1 MYLSPLLQGGKRTG
15 LINQIFI
22 WSVLCDPMWST
33 GTRLF
38 CTPRFYSSGS
48 VNQKV
53 EPEPFTESTPIASF
67 KLSMM
72 VLLIVFR
79 NIRLLKYIDVD
90 IHTFSIKEIQI
101 SLLLNSVYICSY
113 RDNYWYSGKITRLI
127 RLVREWIKVYWIWAI
142 PCMKNSRIFV
152 YVMEKKELKINADK
166 TSWYVLY
173 TAPRAEKQ
181 VRDRIDAL
189 GVECCFRFIV
199 RPGFGLTVS
208 KSWSCHYSTLI
219 CSCGVPIR
227 S

>member
-79 NIRLLKYIDVD
+79 NILNMK
-90 IHTFSIKEIQI
+90 IQI
-101 SLLLNSVYICSY
+101 AEYLYLLFEENIQMEQFIIHIDLSEVAL
-113 RDNYWYSGKITRLI
+113 SG
-127 RLVREWIKVYWIWAI
+127 
-142 PCMKNSRIFV
+142 
-152 YVMEKKELKINADK
+152 
-166 TSWYVLY
+166 
-173 TAPRAEKQ
+173 
-181 VRDRIDAL
+181 
-189 GVECCFRFIV
+189 
-199 RPGFGLTVS
+199 
-208 KSWSCHYSTLI
+208 
-219 CSCGVPIR
+219 
-227 S
+227 

>member
-1 MYLSPLLQGGKRTG
+1 MEILRHRWVRCKSNEKRCVKMYLSPLLQGGKRTG

-22 WSVLCDPMWST
+22 WSVLCGPMWST
-33 GTRLF
+33 GTRQF

-113 RDNYWYSGKITRLI
+113 RDNY
-127 RLVREWIKVYWIWAI
+127 
-142 PCMKNSRIFV
+142 
-152 YVMEKKELKINADK
+152 
-166 TSWYVLY
+166 
-173 TAPRAEKQ
+173 
-181 VRDRIDAL
+181 
-189 GVECCFRFIV
+189 
-199 RPGFGLTVS
+199 
-208 KSWSCHYSTLI
+208 
-219 CSCGVPIR
+219 
-227 S
+227 

>member
-1 MYLSPLLQGGKRTG
+1 MGDWKSTTIGWPDAEVIKRRCVKMYLSPLLQGGKRTG

-113 RDNYWYSGKITRLI
+113 RDNY
-127 RLVREWIKVYWIWAI
+127 
-142 PCMKNSRIFV
+142 
-152 YVMEKKELKINADK
+152 
-166 TSWYVLY
+166 
-173 TAPRAEKQ
+173 
-181 VRDRIDAL
+181 
-189 GVECCFRFIV
+189 
-199 RPGFGLTVS
+199 
-208 KSWSCHYSTLI
+208 
-219 CSCGVPIR
+219 
-227 S
+227 

>member
-1 MYLSPLLQGGKRTG
+1 MGDWKSSAIGGSDAEVMKSGVSKCTCLRSYRG
-15 LINQIFI
+15 VQKNRSYQSDIYMVCFYVI
-22 WSVLCDPMWST
+22 LCGGT

-53 EPEPFTESTPIASF
+53 EPEPFTESTPIAPF

-113 RDNYWYSGKITRLI
+113 RDNY
-127 RLVREWIKVYWIWAI
+127 
-142 PCMKNSRIFV
+142 
-152 YVMEKKELKINADK
+152 
-166 TSWYVLY
+166 
-173 TAPRAEKQ
+173 
-181 VRDRIDAL
+181 
-189 GVECCFRFIV
+189 
-199 RPGFGLTVS
+199 
-208 KSWSCHYSTLI
+208 
-219 CSCGVPIR
+219 
-227 S
+227 

>member
-53 EPEPFTESTPIASF
+53 EPEPFTESTPIAPF

-72 VLLIVFR
+72 VLLIVSPKPVPCLNF
-79 NIRLLKYIDVD
+79 DVD

-113 RDNYWYSGKITRLI
+113 RDNY
-127 RLVREWIKVYWIWAI
+127 
-142 PCMKNSRIFV
+142 
-152 YVMEKKELKINADK
+152 
-166 TSWYVLY
+166 
-173 TAPRAEKQ
+173 
-181 VRDRIDAL
+181 
-189 GVECCFRFIV
+189 
-199 RPGFGLTVS
+199 
-208 KSWSCHYSTLI
+208 
-219 CSCGVPIR
+219 
-227 S
+227 

>member
-101 SLLLNSVYICSY
+101 SLLLNSVHIPEHTRSL
-113 RDNYWYSGKITRLI
+113 SGSLLGYKT
-127 RLVREWIKVYWIWAI
+127 I
-142 PCMKNSRIFV
+142 P
-152 YVMEKKELKINADK
+152 
-166 TSWYVLY
+166 
-173 TAPRAEKQ
+173 
-181 VRDRIDAL
+181 
-189 GVECCFRFIV
+189 
-199 RPGFGLTVS
+199 
-208 KSWSCHYSTLI
+208 
-219 CSCGVPIR
+219 
-227 S
+227 

>member
-1 MYLSPLLQGGKRTG
+1 MGDWKSSAIGGSDAKVMKSGVSKCTCLRSYRGAKEQVLSIRYLYG
-15 LINQIFI
+15 LFY
-22 WSVLCDPMWST
+22 VPMWST
-33 GTRLF
+33 GTRQF

-113 RDNYWYSGKITRLI
+113 RDNY
-127 RLVREWIKVYWIWAI
+127 
-142 PCMKNSRIFV
+142 
-152 YVMEKKELKINADK
+152 
-166 TSWYVLY
+166 
-173 TAPRAEKQ
+173 
-181 VRDRIDAL
+181 
-189 GVECCFRFIV
+189 
-199 RPGFGLTVS
+199 
-208 KSWSCHYSTLI
+208 
-219 CSCGVPIR
+219 
-227 S
+227 

>member
-1 MYLSPLLQGGKRTG
+1 MYLSPLLQGGDKRTG

-113 RDNYWYSGKITRLI
+113 RDNY
-127 RLVREWIKVYWIWAI
+127 
-142 PCMKNSRIFV
+142 
-152 YVMEKKELKINADK
+152 
-166 TSWYVLY
+166 
-173 TAPRAEKQ
+173 
-181 VRDRIDAL
+181 
-189 GVECCFRFIV
+189 
-199 RPGFGLTVS
+199 
-208 KSWSCHYSTLI
+208 
-219 CSCGVPIR
+219 
-227 S
+227 

>member
-1 MYLSPLLQGGKRTG
+1 MCQNVLVSAPTGGGKRTG

-53 EPEPFTESTPIASF
+53 EPEPFTESTPIAPF

-127 RLVREWIKVYWIWAI
+127 RLVRKWIKVYWIWAI
-142 PCMKNSRIFV
+142 PCMKNSRIFL
-152 YVMEKKELKINADK
+152 YVMEKK
-166 TSWYVLY
+166 
-173 TAPRAEKQ
+173 
-181 VRDRIDAL
+181 
-189 GVECCFRFIV
+189 
-199 RPGFGLTVS
+199 
-208 KSWSCHYSTLI
+208 
-219 CSCGVPIR
+219 
-227 S
+227 

>member
-1 MYLSPLLQGGKRTG
+1 MGDRKSSAIGGSDAKVMKSGVSKCTCLRSYRGGKRTG

-101 SLLLNSVYICSY
+101 GLLLNSVYICSY
-113 RDNYWYSGKITRLI
+113 RDNY
-127 RLVREWIKVYWIWAI
+127 
-142 PCMKNSRIFV
+142 
-152 YVMEKKELKINADK
+152 
-166 TSWYVLY
+166 
-173 TAPRAEKQ
+173 
-181 VRDRIDAL
+181 
-189 GVECCFRFIV
+189 
-199 RPGFGLTVS
+199 
-208 KSWSCHYSTLI
+208 
-219 CSCGVPIR
+219 
-227 S
+227 

>member
-1 MYLSPLLQGGKRTG
+1 MCQNVLVSAPTGGQKNRSYQSD
-15 LINQIFI
+15 IYM
-22 WSVLCDPMWST
+22 VCLCGPMWST
-33 GTRLF
+33 GTRQF

-113 RDNYWYSGKITRLI
+113 RDNY
-127 RLVREWIKVYWIWAI
+127 
-142 PCMKNSRIFV
+142 
-152 YVMEKKELKINADK
+152 
-166 TSWYVLY
+166 
-173 TAPRAEKQ
+173 
-181 VRDRIDAL
+181 
-189 GVECCFRFIV
+189 
-199 RPGFGLTVS
+199 
-208 KSWSCHYSTLI
+208 
-219 CSCGVPIR
+219 
-227 S
+227 